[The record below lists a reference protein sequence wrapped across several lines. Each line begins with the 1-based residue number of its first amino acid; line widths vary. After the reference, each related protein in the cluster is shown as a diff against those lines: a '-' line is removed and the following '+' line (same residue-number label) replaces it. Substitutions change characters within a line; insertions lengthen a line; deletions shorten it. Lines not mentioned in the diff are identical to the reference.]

1 MALLNSELPTAVY
14 FITCDEKVINC
25 LKHILDFLLFI
36 AEVHGKLVAMYSV
49 SKWNSAWNRT
59 NT

>member
-25 LKHILDFLLFI
+25 LKYILGFLLFI
-36 AEVHGKLVAMYSV
+36 AEVHCKLVAMYSV
-49 SKWNSAWNRT
+49 SKWNSA
-59 NT
+59 